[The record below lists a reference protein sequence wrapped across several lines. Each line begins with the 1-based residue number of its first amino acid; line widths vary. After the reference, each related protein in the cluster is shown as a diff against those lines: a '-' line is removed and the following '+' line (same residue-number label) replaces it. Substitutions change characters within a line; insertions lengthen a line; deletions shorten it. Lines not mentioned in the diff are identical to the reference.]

1 MAITLSD
8 NVPTVAKELWGTETR
23 EIFNPQKCRVVFP
36 GAVDELAFH
45 DGPKPGKSWKIRVSI
60 SIQESDS

>member
-8 NVPTVAKELWGTETR
+8 NTPTVGLELWGSETR
-23 EIFNPQKCRVVFP
+23 EISNPQKCRVVFP
-36 GAVDELAFH
+36 GAVEEVAFH
-45 DGPKPGKSWKIRVSI
+45 DGPKQGKSWKIRVSV